1 MAKKYIEHGLTNLV
15 RARPIIIIVTLH
27 PDGTVNGGTF
37 GAYTNV
43 SGSEIGIA
51 IGKPSH
57 TYKNI
62 RRTGEL
68 TINVVTKSIA
78 HAAEICGQNLP
89 QSVSEIEKAGLS
101 YEPSRKVSPPIIKES
116 VANIECKYL
125 REIEINYHSFIIVK
139 CLAGHIEE
147 TYIAKDK
154 GLDVVKAE
162 AIFNIGY
169 PEPIYAVVSNP
180 FRVEI

>member
-27 PDGTVNGGTF
+27 PDGTVNAGTF

-62 RRTGEL
+62 KRTGEL
-68 TINVVTKSIA
+68 TISVVTKSIA
-78 HAAEICGQNLP
+78 RAAEICGQDLP
-89 QSVSEIEKAGLS
+89 QNESEVEKAGLTC
-101 YEPSRKVSPPIIKES
+101 EPSRKVLPPVIKES
-116 VANIECKYL
+116 VANLECRFV
-125 REIEINYHSFIIVK
+125 RELEINYHSFMIVK

-147 TYIAKDK
+147 DCIAKDG
-154 GLDVVKAE
+154 GLDVVKAQ

-169 PEPIYAVVSNP
+169 PKPVYAILSNP
-180 FRVEI
+180 FRVEV

>member
-1 MAKKYIEHGLTNLV
+1 MAKRYIETGLTNLV
-15 RARPIIIIVTLH
+15 RTRPIIIIVTLH

-62 RRTGEL
+62 KRTGEL

-78 HAAEICGQNLP
+78 SAAEICGESIP
-89 QSVSEIEKAGLS
+89 PARSEIAESGLTT
-101 YEPSRKVSPPIIKES
+101 EPSKKISTPIIKEC
-116 VANIECKYL
+116 VANIECKYEK
-125 REIEINYHSFIIVK
+125 EIEINYHSFVIVK
-139 CLAGHIEE
+139 CVAGHIDENF
-147 TYIAKDK
+147 IADDG
-154 GLDVVKAE
+154 GLDVVKAQ

-169 PEPIYAVVSNP
+169 PEPIYATLGNVFSV
-180 FRVEI
+180 R